1 MFEEVRDLYNRDLMD
16 HARHPR
22 HAQRLGVFD
31 ATADGDNPMCGD
43 RVRVWLK
50 CDDGRVGDVG
60 FEARGCDI
68 SIASA
73 DMMVDA
79 VRGASPDEVK
89 MLFASLRH
97 MAQTGECAQCA
108 EALAP
113 LKPLS
118 AVHEYPS
125 RVKCVTLPWHALI
138 AALDGNKET
147 TSE

>member
-1 MFEEVRDLYNRDLMD
+1 MFEEVRDLYSRDLME

-22 HAQRLGVFD
+22 NATRLGLFD

-50 CDDGRVGDVG
+50 CDDGVVSDVG

-73 DMMVDA
+73 DMMADA
-79 VRGASPDEVK
+79 VRGVSPDQVK
-89 MLFASLRH
+89 QLFEDLRR
-97 MAQTGECAQCA
+97 MAQTGDCPACDG
-108 EALAP
+108 ALAA

-138 AALDGNKET
+138 AALDGTKEA